1 MAANDPTGL
10 ARDALERVCS
20 GSDSSAAVGVYST
33 DFRDHVN
40 ASEYHGHA
48 GIRRSL
54 GLYQLVFSDGDLRI
68 RVEDQVTEGDR
79 VASRWIAEGHNR
91 GRSIRIWGIVISR
104 IEDGEI
110 VEDWAASDNLD
121 VMRQLGPWRLLL
133 LVITVLRG
141 RRGKRSRA

>member
-1 MAANDPTGL
+1 M
-10 ARDALERVCS
+10 RVNTTVTP
-20 GSDSSAAVGVYST
+20 GSDDRSAS
-33 DFRDHVN
+33 
-40 ASEYHGHA
+40 
-48 GIRRSL
+48 
-54 GLYQLVFSDGDLRI
+54 
-68 RVEDQVTEGDR
+68 
-79 VASRWIAEGHNR
+79 
-91 GRSIRIWGIVISR
+91 VISR